1 MSILLDQHRRALTY
15 WRATLIVATIL
26 SVVGNAAHAW
36 FTVSEEHQVVA
47 ALLAVVPPVAF
58 FATVEGI
65 ALLVGA
71 GASGVVYKMAVAVT
85 ALIAAG
91 AFVVSFATLRDFVRT
106 WGALPAPW
114 LAWLFPALLDLLM
127 ATATFV
133 LVALGDK
140 PAPRVRRAAQPR
152 VGVVWKMRDF
162 LIAREPSTTAPQV
175 NTPARGART
184 QPAQPSKLDT
194 APCSP
199 GPLSAPAPTER
210 APQAP
215 RPATTAPDIAVSDAH
230 RERACELLSAGV
242 TQKDSE
248 SVARVLALAESGA
261 SVTRIERETRVH
273 RDAVKKILA
282 AAAQDHV
289 PVLAAAV

>member
-15 WRATLIVATIL
+15 WRVTLVVATIL

-36 FTVSEEHQVVA
+36 FSVAEGQRAVA
-47 ALLAVVPPVAF
+47 ALLAVVPPLAF

-65 ALLVGA
+65 ALLVRA
-71 GASGVVYKMAVAVT
+71 GASGVVYRTAVT
-85 ALIAAG
+85 VTAVIAGG
-91 AFVVSFATLRDFVRT
+91 AFVVSFETLRDFVRA

-140 PAPRVRRAAQPR
+140 PAPHARKVRAPR
-152 VGVVWKMRDF
+152 VGLVWQARDF
-162 LIAREPSTTAPQV
+162 LLARQEEPQV
-175 NTPARGART
+175 NTPAQGAHTQTAQSGQADRTPSSRTADSART
-184 QPAQPSKLDT
+184 S
-194 APCSP
+194 
-199 GPLSAPAPTER
+199 LSH

-215 RPATTAPDIAVSDAH
+215 RTATAQTVIAVSGAH
-230 RERACELLSAGV
+230 RERAVELVSAGI
-242 TQKDSE
+242 TQKSAED
-248 SVARVLALAESGA
+248 VARVLALAESGA
-261 SVTRIERETRVH
+261 SVTRIERESRVH

-282 AAAQDHV
+282 ADDGVRHRS
-289 PVLAAAV
+289 LAVV

>member
-15 WRATLIVATIL
+15 WRVTLVVATIL
-26 SVVGNAAHAW
+26 SVLGNAAHAW
-36 FTVSEEHQVVA
+36 FSVDEGQRVVA
-47 ALLAVVPPVAF
+47 ALLAVVPPLAF

-65 ALLVGA
+65 ALLVRA
-71 GASGVVYKMAVAVT
+71 GASGAVYRTAVAVT
-85 ALIAAG
+85 AVIAGG
-91 AFVVSFATLRDFVRT
+91 AFVVSFATLRDFVRA

-140 PAPRVRRAAQPR
+140 PAPHARKVRAPR
-152 VGVVWKMRDF
+152 VGLVWQARDF
-162 LIAREPSTTAPQV
+162 LLARQEEPQV
-175 NTPARGART
+175 NTPAQGART
-184 QPAQPSKLDT
+184 QPARSLKSDT
-194 APCSP
+194 APSSRGARASLRRASQAP
-199 GPLSAPAPTER
+199 GPL
-210 APQAP
+210 
-215 RPATTAPDIAVSDAH
+215 TAQTDIAVTDAH
-230 RERACELLSAGV
+230 RERAVELVSAGV
-242 TQKDSE
+242 TQKDLE